1 MKENTHKVLALKYRP
16 KNFKE
21 LIGQDIMIE
30 TITNSIKL
38 NKLPNAYLLTGIRG
52 VGKTTTARLIA
63 KAINCNKNFIKEE
76 KCNKDEYCHCKEITN
91 SKHLDVLEMDA
102 ASRTGIDDIRELIDT
117 SKYNPTSAKY
127 KIIILDEVHMLSKQ
141 AFNGLLK
148 TLEEPPPHLKFIF
161 ATTEVKKIPVTII
174 SRCQRFDLYRVSV
187 NELVKN
193 LQKIL
198 DIEKGKV
205 SLNALNLIAKAAEG
219 SVRDS
224 LSLLDR
230 ALISQNVYEEEINEE
245 FIRKM
250 LGIADRT
257 KTINLIS
264 LIFQGNQKKSID
276 QLREMIKEGIQPI
289 NFLND
294 FLEILY
300 FIQQKKILGSFESE
314 LSISESEKE
323 IISSIAKD
331 TEMKTLI
338 IFWQFI
344 LKVIDELSIVANQ
357 ILSIEM
363 LVVRLVHLK
372 DLPDYENIVNSL
384 NNKDVDEVNLDNRE
398 ISEIKTKKKFNNE
411 ENSLTKVSKD
421 QIKNT
426 IQIKPSLSQDK
437 KNLTTNETAETKTKV
452 SSFEDLIYI
461 ASKKKEIQLKY
472 DLEKNVN
479 LIKFS
484 EGKIDISF
492 NQNLDKNFVRNLS
505 TRLVEWTGTRWVITL
520 SKEKGKKTF
529 FESQTI
535 KKNEILKK
543 EKEGDL
549 YKDIKNIFSDA
560 ELLEVKKKD

>member
-492 NQNLDKNFVRNLS
+492 NQNFDKNFVRNLS